1 MANHETTAEIEHCG
15 YIFKP
20 CNSRRYSSYAGAE
33 KALYRLINKAFQKE
47 MSWAKDVMGGASSI
61 KMEILAL
68 TYDQTQIDKARWL
81 INNYLE

>member
-33 KALYRLINKAFQKE
+33 KALYRLIHKAFQKE